1 MINLSVE
8 PGQPHRRAR
17 PYPQL
22 WLAQSVN
29 YFGDQVYAVAL
40 PWLVLNETHSGSAME
55 LTFAAGMLPYLFF
68 GVAGGSSSDQGH
80 RRRTLLVGNGVAALA
95 VASLCAVA
103 AASGSPVRTWVFVT
117 VALVIAAATSYS
129 ASAAES
135 MVPVIFSDPSELR
148 RANSY
153 LEASNSASQV
163 LGPGLAGMLIATFTA
178 IGALGVDAGSFAFA
192 MAVFAMCATG
202 RLQGAAPAPSAEHRK
217 ADRDIAARWRQGVSR
232 VVRHP
237 VLRAGATLSTLNNLI
252 LGGFDTLL
260 ILILHHSDHLG
271 AESVAAVVACG
282 GLGAV
287 MSAAVIVP
295 RLRVRRTGLVMVAA
309 IAACGAAAVAI
320 GAVQLLPVAAGAEFI
335 FGASATMFNVLWRTL
350 RQRTA
355 GPDMVGRVA
364 GASRGIAYAGAAIGG
379 LVNAGLLALGAHAT
393 SLFVIE
399 GAMVTAVALGFYLG
413 PLASATAS

>member
-1 MINLSVE
+1 M
-8 PGQPHRRAR
+8 RREGVCRGR

-68 GVAGGSSSDQGH
+68 GVVGGSSSDQGH

-95 VASLCAVA
+95 VAALCAVA
-103 AASGSPVRTWVFVT
+103 AASGGPVQTWVFVT
-117 VALVIAAATSYS
+117 GALVIAAATSYS

-153 LEASNSASQV
+153 LEASNSVSQV
-163 LGPGLAGMLIATFTA
+163 LGPGLAGVLIATFTA

-192 MAVFAMCATG
+192 MVVFAMCAIDRG
-202 RLQGAAPAPSAEHRK
+202 QQAAPAPGAERR
-217 ADRDIAARWRQGVSR
+217 DVGRDITNRWVQGVVR
-232 VVRHP
+232 VVRDP

-260 ILILHHSDHLG
+260 ILILRQTDRLG
-271 AESVAAVVACG
+271 AESVATVVACG

-287 MSAAVIVP
+287 MSAVVIIP
-295 RLRVRRTGLVMVAA
+295 RLRARRTGLVMVGA
-309 IAACGAAAVAI
+309 IAICGAAAVVI
-320 GAVQLLPVAAGAEFI
+320 GAVPSLPVAASAEFV

-355 GPDMVGRVA
+355 GLDMVGRVA

-379 LVNAGLLALGAHAT
+379 LMNAGLLALGVHAT
-393 SLFVIE
+393 TLFIVE
-399 GAMVTAVALGFYLG
+399 GTMVAATALGFYLG